1 MSPLLFVVSLLPLK
15 LLFRKMKQ
23 RYNFGKG
30 QRKLN
35 HLVCMNDLI
44 LHGGSQPDNG
54 SLIQTVYI
62 VTDHMGFGN
71 DKCGDA

>member
-1 MSPLLFVVSLLPLK
+1 
-15 LLFRKMKQ
+15 MKQ

-35 HLVCMNDLI
+35 HLLCMNDLI

>member
-35 HLVCMNDLI
+35 HLLCMNDLI
-44 LHGGSQPDNG
+44 LHGGSQSDNG
-54 SLIQTVYI
+54 SLI
-62 VTDHMGFGN
+62 
-71 DKCGDA
+71 

>member
-15 LLFRKMKQ
+15 LVLRKIKQ
-23 RYNFGKG
+23 RYNFGVG

-35 HLVCMNDLI
+35 HLLCMDDLI
-44 LHGGSQPDNG
+44 LHGGSQPDIG

-62 VTDHMGFGN
+62 VTDDMGFGN